1 MRNIFLK
8 VLITAAAMSSFIA
21 ALGQQS
27 KMQPFKLNQVRLL
40 QSPFLSAE
48 QTDLDYM
55 MKLVPDRLLAPFLRE
70 AGLKPRAQSYGN
82 WESMGL
88 DGHTAGHYLTALAQ
102 MYAATGSAECKK
114 RLDYMVNELGRCQEN
129 NKNGYVGGVPGGMHM
144 WAQVKVGD
152 FSEFNKK
159 WVPWYNL
166 HKLFAGLRDC
176 FLLAGNEQAKQ
187 EFLKLADW
195 TSDETSGLSDKQ
207 MQSMLNVEHGGMD
220 EVLADAFAL
229 TGDHKYLALAERFCH
244 RQILDPLEHHVD
256 KLTGLH
262 ANTQIPK
269 VVGFERIAELSNDS
283 SYSSAARFFWQTVVS
298 NRSISIGGNS
308 VREHFNPTDNYAS
321 MIESEQGPETCNS
334 NNMLKLS
341 KMLFL
346 DEGKPEYIDF
356 YERLLYNHILS
367 SQHPITGGFVYFT
380 PIHPQHYRVYST
392 ADESFWCCVGTGME
406 NHGKY
411 GELIYTQKSNN
422 IYVNLFIPSVLNWKK
437 NGIKLTQQNK
447 FPDEEQTALTVNVS
461 APKHFTMFVRKPYWV
476 KEGGFV
482 IKVNGKNA
490 PKIIYS
496 GEYAGIDRVWHKGD
510 KVTVMLPMKNYAEY
524 LPDHSAWV
532 SFLHGPIVLAAP
544 TDTANMTGLFANDS
558 RWGQIAGGP
567 LYALTKS
574 PLLVNTAGDPAAAL
588 KRDASGDLTFEIS
601 DMIAQPQFKN
611 LKLIPFYRVHDTRYM
626 LYWPITTKDSV
637 SQKEAELA
645 ALDETY
651 LKLAPRTIDEVPP
664 GEQQPEADHAMAAE
678 KSETGVFRNR
688 HWRSAKGYFS
698 YRMRLMPAVKTL
710 GITYYGKETA
720 REFDIYVNDTKLAHV
735 LLDGSGTDTFVTKE
749 YALPDAVKANARGLT
764 VKFVATDGNSTASI
778 YDVRLLR

>member
-1 MRNIFLK
+1 
-8 VLITAAAMSSFIA
+8 
-21 ALGQQS
+21 
-27 KMQPFKLNQVRLL
+27 
-40 QSPFLSAE
+40 
-48 QTDLDYM
+48 
-55 MKLVPDRLLAPFLRE
+55 
-70 AGLKPRAQSYGN
+70 
-82 WESMGL
+82 
-88 DGHTAGHYLTALAQ
+88 
-102 MYAATGSAECKK
+102 
-114 RLDYMVNELGRCQEN
+114 
-129 NKNGYVGGVPGGMHM
+129 
-144 WAQVKVGD
+144 
-152 FSEFNKK
+152 
-159 WVPWYNL
+159 
-166 HKLFAGLRDC
+166 
-176 FLLAGNEQAKQ
+176 
-187 EFLKLADW
+187 
-195 TSDETSGLSDKQ
+195 
-207 MQSMLNVEHGGMD
+207 
-220 EVLADAFAL
+220 
-229 TGDHKYLALAERFCH
+229 
-244 RQILDPLEHHVD
+244 
-256 KLTGLH
+256 
-262 ANTQIPK
+262 
-269 VVGFERIAELSNDS
+269 
-283 SYSSAARFFWQTVVS
+283 
-298 NRSISIGGNS
+298 
-308 VREHFNPTDNYAS
+308 
-321 MIESEQGPETCNS
+321 
-334 NNMLKLS
+334 
-341 KMLFL
+341 
-346 DEGKPEYIDF
+346 
-356 YERLLYNHILS
+356 
-367 SQHPITGGFVYFT
+367 
-380 PIHPQHYRVYST
+380 
-392 ADESFWCCVGTGME
+392 
-406 NHGKY
+406 
-411 GELIYTQKSNN
+411 
-422 IYVNLFIPSVLNWKK
+422 NLFIPSVLNWKK

-496 GEYAGIDRVWHKGD
+496 GEYAGIGRVWHKGD

-567 LYALTKS
+567 LYALTTS
-574 PLLVNTAGDPAAAL
+574 PLLVNTVGDPAAAL

-626 LYWPITTKDSV
+626 LYWPITTKDSI

-645 ALDETY
+645 ALDEAY

-664 GEQQPEADHAMAAE
+664 GEQQPEADHTMAAE

-698 YRMRLMPAVKTL
+698 YRMRLIPAVKTL

>member
-1 MRNIFLK
+1 
-8 VLITAAAMSSFIA
+8 
-21 ALGQQS
+21 
-27 KMQPFKLNQVRLL
+27 
-40 QSPFLSAE
+40 
-48 QTDLDYM
+48 
-55 MKLVPDRLLAPFLRE
+55 
-70 AGLKPRAQSYGN
+70 
-82 WESMGL
+82 
-88 DGHTAGHYLTALAQ
+88 
-102 MYAATGSAECKK
+102 
-114 RLDYMVNELGRCQEN
+114 
-129 NKNGYVGGVPGGMHM
+129 
-144 WAQVKVGD
+144 
-152 FSEFNKK
+152 
-159 WVPWYNL
+159 
-166 HKLFAGLRDC
+166 
-176 FLLAGNEQAKQ
+176 
-187 EFLKLADW
+187 
-195 TSDETSGLSDKQ
+195 
-207 MQSMLNVEHGGMD
+207 
-220 EVLADAFAL
+220 
-229 TGDHKYLALAERFCH
+229 
-244 RQILDPLEHHVD
+244 
-256 KLTGLH
+256 
-262 ANTQIPK
+262 
-269 VVGFERIAELSNDS
+269 
-283 SYSSAARFFWQTVVS
+283 
-298 NRSISIGGNS
+298 
-308 VREHFNPTDNYAS
+308 
-321 MIESEQGPETCNS
+321 
-334 NNMLKLS
+334 
-341 KMLFL
+341 MLFL

-626 LYWPITTKDSV
+626 LYWPITTERQCQPKRS
-637 SQKEAELA
+637 
-645 ALDETY
+645 
-651 LKLAPRTIDEVPP
+651 RTCR
-664 GEQQPEADHAMAAE
+664 A
-678 KSETGVFRNR
+678 
-688 HWRSAKGYFS
+688 
-698 YRMRLMPAVKTL
+698 
-710 GITYYGKETA
+710 
-720 REFDIYVNDTKLAHV
+720 
-735 LLDGSGTDTFVTKE
+735 
-749 YALPDAVKANARGLT
+749 
-764 VKFVATDGNSTASI
+764 
-778 YDVRLLR
+778 